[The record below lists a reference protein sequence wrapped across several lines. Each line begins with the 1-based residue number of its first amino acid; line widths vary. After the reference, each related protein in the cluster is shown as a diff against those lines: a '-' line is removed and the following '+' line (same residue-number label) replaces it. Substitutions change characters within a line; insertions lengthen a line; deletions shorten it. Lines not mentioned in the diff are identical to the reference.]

1 MTKFDFYQEVEIL
14 PNCPYAEYIGK
25 KGVIMG
31 ISEEDGIIYSYA
43 VSLLDGD
50 YEVSLLDGD
59 YEVSLLDG
67 DYEVSLLDG
76 ETGLCFSPDCLKPT
90 GKQFKRENF
99 Y

>member
-43 VSLLDGD
+43 VSLLDG
-50 YEVSLLDGD
+50 G

>member
-67 DYEVSLLDG
+67 

-90 GKQFKRENF
+90 GKQFRRENF

>member
-43 VSLLDGD
+43 VSLLDG
-50 YEVSLLDGD
+50 ES
-59 YEVSLLDG
+59 
-67 DYEVSLLDG
+67 
-76 ETGLCFSPDCLKPT
+76 GLCFSPDCLKPT
-90 GKQFKRENF
+90 GKQFKREDF

>member
-1 MTKFDFYQEVEIL
+1 MTKFEFYQEVEIL

-67 DYEVSLLDG
+67 

>member
-67 DYEVSLLDG
+67 

>member
-31 ISEEDGIIYSYA
+31 ISEEDGIIYSY
-43 VSLLDGD
+43 
-50 YEVSLLDGD
+50 
-59 YEVSLLDG
+59 EVSLLDG

>member
-67 DYEVSLLDG
+67 

-90 GKQFKRENF
+90 GKQFKREDF

>member
-1 MTKFDFYQEVEIL
+1 MTKFDFFQEVEIL

-67 DYEVSLLDG
+67 

>member
-50 YEVSLLDGD
+50 YEVSLLDG
-59 YEVSLLDG
+59 
-67 DYEVSLLDG
+67 

-90 GKQFKRENF
+90 GKQFRRENF

>member
-31 ISEEDGIIYSYA
+31 IGEEDGVIYSYA
-43 VSLLDGD
+43 VSLLDG
-50 YEVSLLDGD
+50 ES
-59 YEVSLLDG
+59 
-67 DYEVSLLDG
+67 
-76 ETGLCFSPDCLKPT
+76 GLCFSPDCLKPT
-90 GKQFKRENF
+90 GKQFKREDF

>member
-1 MTKFDFYQEVEIL
+1 MTKFDFFQEVEIL

-43 VSLLDGD
+43 VSLLDG
-50 YEVSLLDGD
+50 ES
-59 YEVSLLDG
+59 
-67 DYEVSLLDG
+67 
-76 ETGLCFSPDCLKPT
+76 GLCFSPDCLKPT
-90 GKQFKRENF
+90 GKQFKREDF

>member
-1 MTKFDFYQEVEIL
+1 MTKFDFFQEVEIL

-67 DYEVSLLDG
+67 

-90 GKQFKRENF
+90 GKQFRRENF

>member
-1 MTKFDFYQEVEIL
+1 MTKFDFFQEVEIL

-31 ISEEDGIIYSYA
+31 IGEEDGVIYSYA
-43 VSLLDGD
+43 
-50 YEVSLLDGD
+50 VSLLDGD

>member
-1 MTKFDFYQEVEIL
+1 MTKFEFYQEVEIL
-14 PNCPYAEYIGK
+14 PNCLYAEYIGK

-67 DYEVSLLDG
+67 